1 MRLRRLAIRSLP
13 GIEPGFDFEPPG
25 AGVNLVTGPNAVGK
39 SSLVRALAYLL
50 ASERS
55 DPPALS
61 LEAEFEGEDARWRVQ
76 RNGSQ
81 ILWRRNGEV
90 APRPALPAADQIG
103 RYRLSIE
110 NLLDDDDAS
119 DRELAGRLRRELHGN
134 FDLGALRPEI
144 GARFARRGANALD
157 DARRER
163 RGVERDYAALGR
175 QEAELPGLER
185 RIAAARAAEER
196 CSHLKRA
203 LQLMDAV
210 EVRRRCEETLE
221 AHPPE
226 MERLRGDELERL
238 ERAEQQRQALREDL
252 QERRRARAEA
262 ETALE
267 GTGLAQERPAPELV
281 QTLAAKLRTLD
292 QLRAERRNTR
302 EGLARAEAA
311 LRDTLGSFNDAGE
324 APRLDARVF
333 RRIEDLA
340 PRLVSART
348 RRQELREQ
356 LSLAGNP
363 PDESEIDRY
372 REGAE
377 ALRAWLAAD
386 ASDPGPGR
394 VGARA
399 TRIAAWAALVVA
411 ALVALAAVLQ
421 GAVFVLAGALA
432 ALIASAGILILR
444 RGSRGVTP
452 SPGDGAE
459 RRFADTGVEAPPR
472 WETDAVR
479 RHLRESVEARLS
491 ELVLERQR
499 AAGRDR
505 LARQVEEAEARCE
518 ELEKERRALATECA
532 FDPDLPVAA
541 FHRFVHLCSRLD
553 ESRAR
558 RAEQQAALALLDA
571 EISDTSKQVRDA
583 LAPWGAGGDPK
594 PEGAAEQSDPDRL
607 HSACD
612 RLKERIRAAD
622 DALAEVRHCDTA
634 IDSLNRRIAELDQ
647 DLEYLFDQAGLEPGA
662 QAELDRRVN
671 EGLPRWKEARAVLD
685 KASAEER
692 VIRDALA
699 EQPDLVALANE
710 GRRAEL
716 EGELEGLSGRAGE
729 HTSLIEQRTEI
740 QTRLQ
745 DTGKDSRLERAAARE
760 SAAEQA
766 LSDKREEAL
775 LAVATAT
782 LLDDLEEEFV
792 SEHEPAV
799 LRAAREIFA
808 QVTAHAFDL
817 KLRRDGAFMARD
829 LRQGET
835 RELSELSSG
844 TRAQLLLALRLA
856 WTEAQ
861 ERGGESLPLFLDEA
875 LTTSDEDRF
884 AVMARSLE
892 RIATAEGRPRQVF
905 YLSARRHEGA
915 LWKRATGTE
924 PATVD
929 LASLRFHGQ
938 AAAPEDYRVEDAPPL
953 PAPEGHSPESY
964 ARLLEVPALDPR
976 RPEGSVHPF
985 HLLRDELPLLHAL
998 MDTWRIRS
1006 LGQLEALLAS
1016 DAAPA
1021 ALADEEVRTR
1031 LRGRCRA
1038 LRTWVDLW
1046 RQGRGRP
1053 VDRGVLEQCG
1063 AVSAVFIDRAAE
1075 LADRLKGDGEA
1086 FLRALRDGALGHFR
1100 SSKVAELE
1108 GELIEE
1114 GCIDLRER
1122 LDGEERRRLTL
1133 QRTASQGPVDAGD
1146 LGRVV
1151 GWLESAAGGGGTRAP
1166 AESQRTS
1173 RVETS

>member
-1 MRLRRLAIRSLP
+1 MRLRRLTIRSLP

-61 LEAEFEGEDARWRVQ
+61 LEAEFESEDARWRVQ

-81 ILWRRNGEV
+81 IVWRRDGEV

-134 FDLGALRPEI
+134 FDLGALRPEL
-144 GARFARRGANALD
+144 GARFARRDANALD

-196 CSHLKRA
+196 CAHLQRA
-203 LQLMDAV
+203 LQLTDAI
-210 EVRRRCEETLE
+210 EARRRCEETLE
-221 AHPPE
+221 SHPPE

-238 ERAEQQRQALREDL
+238 ERAEEQRRALREDM

-267 GTGLAQERPAPELV
+267 GTGLARTRPAAESVPA
-281 QTLAAKLRTLD
+281 LAAKLRTLD
-292 QLRAERRNTR
+292 QLRADRRNAR
-302 EGLARAEAA
+302 AGLARADAA
-311 LRDTLGSFNDAGE
+311 LRDTLAQFNDAGE

-333 RRIEDLA
+333 RRVEDLA

-363 PDESEIDRY
+363 PEESEIDRH

-386 ASDPGPGR
+386 ASDSGPGR
-394 VGARA
+394 GSVRA
-399 TRIAAWAALVVA
+399 PRIAAWTALVVA
-411 ALVALAAVLQ
+411 ALVALGALLQ
-421 GAVFVLAGALA
+421 GAVFVLVGALA

-444 RGSRGVTP
+444 RGPGRATP
-452 SPGDGAE
+452 SPRDAAE
-459 RRFADTGVEAPPR
+459 RRFADSGMEAPPR
-472 WETDAVR
+472 WEADAVR
-479 RHLRESVEARLS
+479 SHLRESVEARLN
-491 ELVLERQR
+491 ELILERQR
-499 AAGRDR
+499 AGGRDR
-505 LARQVEEAEARCE
+505 LARQVEEAEAACE
-518 ELEKERRALATECA
+518 ELEKERRALAAECA
-532 FDPDLPVAA
+532 FDPDLPVTE

-558 RAEQQAALALLDA
+558 RAEREAALALLDA
-571 EISDTSKQVRDA
+571 GIADTSKQVRDA
-583 LAPWGAGGDPK
+583 LAPWGMEGDPK
-594 PEGAAEQSDPDRL
+594 PEGSPEQSDPDWL
-607 HSACD
+607 HSAFD
-612 RLKERIRAAD
+612 RLQERIKTAD
-622 DALAEVRHCDTA
+622 DALAEVRHCDSA

-647 DLEYLFDQAGLEPGA
+647 DVEYLFDQAGLEPGA
-662 QAELDRRVN
+662 RAELDRRVT
-671 EGLPRWKEARAVLD
+671 EGLPRWKEVRAALEEARAT
-685 KASAEER
+685 ER
-692 VIRDALA
+692 VIHDALA
-699 EQPDLVALANE
+699 EQPELLALANE

-716 EGELEGLSGRAGE
+716 EGELEGRSRRAGE
-729 HTSLIEQRTEI
+729 HTALIEQRTEI

-745 DTGKDSRLERAAARE
+745 DTGRDSRLEGAAARE

-782 LLDDLEEEFV
+782 LLDDLEQEFV

-808 QVTAHAFDL
+808 QVTAHAFE
-817 KLRRDGAFMARD
+817 LRLRPDGTFVARD
-829 LRQGET
+829 LRQGEA

-915 LWKRATGTE
+915 LWKSATGTE
-924 PATVD
+924 PATLD
-929 LASLRFHGQ
+929 LASLRFHGR
-938 AAAPEDYRVEDAPPL
+938 AAAPQDYRVEDAPPI
-953 PAPEGHSPESY
+953 PAPQGHGPESY

-985 HLLRDELPLLHAL
+985 HLLRDDLPLLHAL

-1021 ALADEEVRTR
+1021 ALADEALRGR

-1038 LRTWVDLW
+1038 LRAWVGRW

-1075 LADRLKGDGEA
+1075 LAERVEGDGEA

-1108 GELIEE
+1108 RELIDE
-1114 GCIDLRER
+1114 GCIDVRER
-1122 LDGEERRRLTL
+1122 LDGEARRRLTL
-1133 QRTASQGPVDAGD
+1133 QRTAAQGPVDAGD
-1146 LGRVV
+1146 LSRVV
-1151 GWLESAAGGGGTRAP
+1151 GWLESVAGGGGPRAP
-1166 AESQRTS
+1166 AEAQRKS
-1173 RVETS
+1173 RAEAT

>member
-39 SSLVRALAYLL
+39 SSLVRALGYLL

-61 LEAEFEGEDARWRVQ
+61 LEAEFESGDARWRVQ

-119 DRELAGRLRRELHGN
+119 DRELAARLRRELHGN

-144 GARFARRGANALD
+144 GARFARRDANALD

-163 RGVERDYAALGR
+163 RGVERDYVALGR
-175 QEAELPGLER
+175 QEAELPALER

-203 LQLMDAV
+203 LQLTEAI
-210 EVRRRCEETLE
+210 EARRRCEETLE
-221 AHPPE
+221 SHPPE
-226 MERLRGDELERL
+226 MERLRGDELERR
-238 ERAEQQRQALREDL
+238 ERAERQRGALREDL
-252 QERRRARAEA
+252 REGRRARAEA
-262 ETALE
+262 AAALE
-267 GTGLAQERPAPELV
+267 GTGLARARPAPELV
-281 QTLAAKLRTLD
+281 QTLATKLRALD
-292 QLRAERRNTR
+292 QLRAERRNAR
-302 EGLARAEAA
+302 EGLARAEAG
-311 LRDTLGSFNDAGE
+311 LQDTLGAFNDAGE

-340 PRLVSART
+340 PRLISART

-356 LSLAGNP
+356 LSLAGKP
-363 PDESEIDRY
+363 PDESEIDRH

-386 ASDPGPGR
+386 ALDSGPGR
-394 VGARA
+394 GGARVP
-399 TRIAAWAALVVA
+399 RIAAWVALAVA
-411 ALVALAAVLQ
+411 ALVALAALLQ

-444 RGSRGVTP
+444 RGTGSTTP
-452 SPGDGAE
+452 SLKGGAE
-459 RRFADTGVEAPPR
+459 RRFADTGVEAPPH

-479 RHLRESVEARLS
+479 RHLRERVEARLN

-499 AAGRDR
+499 AAGRER

-518 ELEKERRALATECA
+518 ELENERRALAAECA
-532 FDPDLPVAA
+532 FDPDLPVAE

-558 RAEQQAALALLDA
+558 RAERQAALALLDA
-571 EISDTSKQVRDA
+571 ELSDTSKQVREA
-583 LAPWGAGGDPK
+583 LAPWGMEGDPK
-594 PEGAAEQSDPDRL
+594 TEGAAEQPDPDRL
-607 HSACD
+607 HSVFE
-612 RLKERIRAAD
+612 RLQERIKAAD
-622 DALAEVRHCDTA
+622 DAQAEVRHCDSA
-634 IDSLNRRIAELDQ
+634 IDSMNRRIAELDQ

-662 QAELDRRVN
+662 QAELLRRI
-671 EGLPRWKEARAVLD
+671 ERLPGWKEAREARD
-685 KASAEER
+685 GAGAAER
-692 VIRDALA
+692 VIRDGLADHPDLRALA
-699 EQPDLVALANE
+699 EE

-716 EGELEGLSGRAGE
+716 EGEYEALERRAAE
-729 HTSLIEQRTEI
+729 HTALIEQRTEL

-745 DTGKDSRLERAAARE
+745 DTGRDFKLEGAAARE
-760 SAAEQA
+760 SAAEQV
-766 LSDKREEAL
+766 LFDKREEAL
-775 LAVATAT
+775 LAAATET
-782 LLDDLEEEFV
+782 LLDDLEQEFA

-808 QVTAHAFDL
+808 QVTARAFEL
-817 KLRRDGAFMARD
+817 GLRPDGAFTARD
-829 LRQGET
+829 LRQGAT

-892 RIATAEGRPRQVF
+892 RIAKAQGRPRQVF

-915 LWKRATGTE
+915 LWKGATGTE
-924 PATVD
+924 PATID
-929 LASLRFHGQ
+929 LAAIRFPRQ
-938 AAAPEDYRVEDAPPL
+938 ASAPEAYRVEAAPSL
-953 PAPEGHSPESY
+953 PAPGDRSAEDY
-964 ARLLEVPALDPR
+964 ASFLGVPPLDPS
-976 RPEGSVHPF
+976 RPEGDIHLF
-985 HLLRDELPLLHAL
+985 HLLRDDLPLLHAL
-998 MDTWRIRS
+998 MDTWRILS

-1021 ALADEEVRTR
+1021 ALAGEELRGR
-1031 LRGRCRA
+1031 LCGRCRA
-1038 LRTWVDLW
+1038 LRVWVELW

-1053 VDRGVLEQCG
+1053 VDRGVLEQSG
-1063 AVSAVFIDRAAE
+1063 AVTPVFIDRAAD
-1075 LADRLKGDGEA
+1075 LAARLQGGGEA
-1086 FLRALRDGALGHFR
+1086 LVRALRAGELEHFR
-1100 SSKVAELE
+1100 ASKAEELE
-1108 GELIEE
+1108 QWLNDE
-1114 GCIDLRER
+1114 GYVDPRSG
-1122 LDGEERRRLTL
+1122 LDGDERRRLTL
-1133 QRTASQGPVDAGD
+1133 QRVAPESPASADD
-1146 LGRVV
+1146 LNRLLS
-1151 GWLESAAGGGGTRAP
+1151 WLEATAGGT
-1166 AESQRTS
+1166 T
-1173 RVETS
+1173 